1 VGVASVQDCERAL
14 LSLADRLAAVD
25 PDVRAKYV
33 VPRTLA
39 CRVLDLDVVFFA
51 TLNDE
56 GIEQL
61 RCSDA
66 ASTKGAQV
74 RLAAESDDL
83 VALIAGELSPPV
95 AWATGRLKV
104 QASPLDLLKLRAL
117 L

>member
-1 VGVASVQDCERAL
+1 MASVQECQRAL
-14 LSLADRLAAVD
+14 QSLADRLATVD
-25 PDVRAKYV
+25 PEVRARYV
-33 VPRTLA
+33 VTRTLA
-39 CRVLDLDVVFFA
+39 CRVPDLDVVFLA

-61 RCSDA
+61 RCSGDA
-66 ASTKGAQV
+66 SAEGAQV
-74 RLAAESDDL
+74 RLAADSDDL
-83 VALIAGELSPPV
+83 VALVEGQLSPPV